1 MADVLES
8 DGPSLMLVEDD
19 AMLAEALSRSLSRRG
34 YVVEI
39 CHSIEAA
46 RQRIEQCPPE
56 YAIVD
61 LRLPDGSGL
70 NIVRALAAA
79 DPATSIVV
87 LTGYASIAT
96 AIEAVKLGA
105 TNYLC
110 KPVDGET
117 VACALKNQQ
126 APCGNADSEADD
138 SMAVP
143 RLEQEHIARVMA
155 QNNSN
160 ISATARALG
169 MHRRTLQR
177 KLSKTNLDLPG
188 PDPQ

>member
-1 MADVLES
+1 
-8 DGPSLMLVEDD
+8 VEDD
-19 AMLAEALSRSLSRRG
+19 AMLAEALSRSLVRRG

-39 CHSIEAA
+39 CHSVEAA
-46 RQRIEQCPPE
+46 SQRIELCPPE

-70 NIVRALAAA
+70 NIVRALHAA

-87 LTGYASIAT
+87 LIGYASIAT

-117 VACALKNQQ
+117 VACALKNLQV
-126 APCGNADSEADD
+126 PCGDFDTADED

-143 RLEQEHIARVMA
+143 RLEQEHIARVLA

-177 KLSKTNLDLPG
+177 KLAKTNIELPATST
-188 PDPQ
+188 Q